1 MNLRFFGAILL
12 VAAQGYIF
20 KKYVDNLYNLRLTY
34 PKTDPM
40 NLTAKLL
47 LNSLYGRFGMDDLF
61 TFTEILSKKDYINFE
76 KQNGAK
82 ESIIDLVEIGDNY
95 MIQLKNPIN
104 KLNTQLDNGTET
116 HNVNIAI
123 AAAVTAYARIHMSQ
137 FKNNQA
143 IPRLYYSETLCV
155 NLDFSRFI
163 Y

>member
-1 MNLRFFGAILL
+1 
-12 VAAQGYIF
+12 
-20 KKYVDNLYNLRLTY
+20 
-34 PKTDPM
+34 M

-47 LNSLYGRFGMDDLF
+47 LNSLYGRLGMDDLF

-76 KQNGAK
+76 KQDGAK
-82 ESIIDLVEIGDNY
+82 EAIIDLVEIGDNY

-104 KLNTQLDNGTET
+104 KLNTLLDNGTET

-137 FKNNQA
+137 FKNN
-143 IPRLYYSETLCV
+143 SETLCV
-155 NLDFSRFI
+155 NFNFPRFI